1 MTHSDNLER
10 IAPALIECQSQVLK
24 AKRNKKRD
32 DYTYPDLE
40 SVWKA
45 CRKQLAANDLVVL
58 QHPTADGGLETV
70 LLHRSGEW
78 MSFTS
83 KTALSTIG
91 TIDDWATAI
100 GYQKRIGL
108 MSALGI
114 IAEPEKSKATCTL
127 DEART
132 ATDIIAANRRKSVA
146 EAVDELI
153 DNSNRSHRKLTR
165 TAADNGLGV

>member
-91 TIDDWATAI
+91 TIDDWAKAI
-100 GYQKRIGL
+100 GTQRRIGL

-114 IAEPEKSKATCTL
+114 IAETEKAPRSTDL
-127 DEART
+127 T
-132 ATDIIAANRRKSVA
+132 ATEIIARNRRATLS

-153 DNSNRSHRKLTR
+153 DNGRKSHGKLTR